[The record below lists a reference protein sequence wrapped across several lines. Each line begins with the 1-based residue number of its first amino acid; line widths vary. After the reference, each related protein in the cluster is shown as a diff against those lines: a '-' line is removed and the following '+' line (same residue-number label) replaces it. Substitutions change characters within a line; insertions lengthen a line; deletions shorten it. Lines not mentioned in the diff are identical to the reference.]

1 MSNPSTYRLF
11 LSPRSPFARRIRL
24 ALRRLKLPVEERF
37 INVFED
43 HPDFLALNPLGM
55 IPTLVTPEGM
65 PLMDSSAILET
76 LDEMTGSI
84 WPRDRQLRVQ
94 VRNAST
100 LITGM
105 IQSMVSFF
113 QESSMHEVPSPF
125 WMQDHH
131 DTIRRA
137 RERALQLPLWI
148 FIQDQQ
154 LTQAGWD
161 LAIAKEYLEFR
172 VKDLAFPEDHSTL
185 KEVLNLAMKDPAFQ
199 ESKPKL

>member
-1 MSNPSTYRLF
+1 
-11 LSPRSPFARRIRL
+11 
-24 ALRRLKLPVEERF
+24 
-37 INVFED
+37 
-43 HPDFLALNPLGM
+43 
-55 IPTLVTPEGM
+55 M

-84 WPRDRQLRVQ
+84 WPRDRMQRIH
-94 VRNAST
+94 VRNASA
-100 LITGM
+100 LLVGM
-105 IQSMVSFF
+105 IQAMVALFL
-113 QESSMHEVPSPF
+113 ESSMHEVPSPF

-137 RERALQLPLWI
+137 RERALRLPLWI

-161 LAIAKEYLEFR
+161 LAVAKEYLEFR
-172 VKDLAFPEDHSTL
+172 VKDLSFPEDHSIL